1 MASFVLLVLVFAPL
15 LMPLVCAGA
24 ALGLALRA
32 SRRLPGSGWHLPSVT
47 TCVLVMVMAGAAA
60 FGAYAWGVMSGFY
73 VLDPDQV
80 CAVRGLPGDR
90 IVTRATLPISAQ
102 CVTEGGLA
110 AELVPGWVNPVII
123 GGLAL
128 FVLALMAGIL
138 AVTRRRARGHHGDV
152 TGSSTAALQSRV
164 SERNHV

>member
-1 MASFVLLVLVFAPL
+1 MVTLVFAPL
-15 LMPLVCAGA
+15 LMPLVFAGA

-32 SRRLPGSGWHLPSVT
+32 YSRLPGCGWHLPSVT

-60 FGAYAWGVMSGFY
+60 FGAYTWGVMSGFY
-73 VLDPDQV
+73 VLDPDQM
-80 CAVRGLPGDR
+80 CAVRGLPGDH

-102 CVTEGGLA
+102 CVTEGGSA

-128 FVLALMAGIL
+128 FALALMTGIL
-138 AVTRRRARGHHGDV
+138 AVARRRARGHHGGV
-152 TGSSTAALQSRV
+152 TG
-164 SERNHV
+164 